1 MRPSAKPL
9 SSAASLP
16 LAASSQRS
24 TADCSDIGLTA
35 QFYRPPRL
43 TVEIASRRGC
53 PSASTCIQCA
63 TRFNL
68 VATCCRY
75 LLAESLTSEH
85 TLKGTFTE
93 LSFCAFP

>member
-1 MRPSAKPL
+1 MVATCDLARFHPPKKRCYSTG
-9 SSAASLP
+9 SE
-16 LAASSQRS
+16 LAAIRP

-68 VATCCRY
+68 VATCCVDVFEFV
-75 LLAESLTSEH
+75 LAARLDH
-85 TLKGTFTE
+85 ACL
-93 LSFCAFP
+93 PP